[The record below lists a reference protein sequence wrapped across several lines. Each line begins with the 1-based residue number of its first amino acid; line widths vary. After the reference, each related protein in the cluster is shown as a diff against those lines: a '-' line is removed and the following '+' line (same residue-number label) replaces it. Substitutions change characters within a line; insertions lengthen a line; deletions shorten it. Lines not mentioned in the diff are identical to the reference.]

1 MARYGRLRS
10 SRADVRLY
18 ACHGVFREIVAP
30 ERIVFDHVSGLEEG
44 GKTRLVF
51 RMLFETAAECA
62 KVKGFP
68 SRLAART

>member
-1 MARYGRLRS
+1 
-10 SRADVRLY
+10 
-18 ACHGVFREIVAP
+18 VAP